1 MPAGKRS
8 EPTVLVEML
17 VEAMDEI
24 YQTLIEEWEAIP
36 FMEERISSEEYR
48 RRFRFMTPEQQR
60 VEISRIGYEQVLRQL
75 GMKEGA
81 MP

>member
-48 RRFRFMTPEQQR
+48 RRFRFMTP
-60 VEISRIGYEQVLRQL
+60 
-75 GMKEGA
+75 
-81 MP
+81 